1 MRMPPQ
7 TIAESARLK
16 TAKFAGAMKSTTAPS
31 KTPGERKIRSVRLPS
46 APPSSRPSAIAQGR
60 L

>member
-1 MRMPPQ
+1 MPPH

-16 TAKFAGAMKSTTAPS
+16 TAKWDGAMKSTTAPRNM
-31 KTPGERKIRSVRLPS
+31 PGERKIRSVRLPS
-46 APPSSRPSAIAQGR
+46 APPSSRPSAIAHGR